1 MYDSRMEQGHDCSKA
16 ADSAAAAATKK
27 NDAFG
32 MIRNAFYSIRA
43 GVVRK
48 RSVAA

>member
-16 ADSAAAAATKK
+16 ADSAAAAKK